1 MRSDDPA
8 RMEQMRTWLR
18 QVATELDLD
27 PQVVLEHEEALL
39 GLVAAVA
46 HGPSRP
52 GAPLTAFLV
61 GVAAGRGA
69 EVPPVAARVAA
80 LVDGGDWPEARR
92 QVRATRR

>member
-18 QVATELDLD
+18 QVAAALDLD
-27 PQVVLEHEEALL
+27 PRLVLDHEEELL

-46 HGPSRP
+46 HGPTRP

-69 EVPPVAARVAA
+69 EVPPLTARVAA
-80 LVDGGDWPEARR
+80 LVDEGDWPEARR
-92 QVRATRR
+92 QVRATSR